1 MKNLR
6 RQPLWNRLQYDTATG
21 TMRGVFTLV
30 MEAKFRM
37 DLGLDL
43 AMTRGQRRRLADGRL
58 FCRFTVE
65 DKDQRY
71 LLEQFMERASLLV
84 LPYERLN

>member
-1 MKNLR
+1 VDAHEDDGLVGRVHLLVRRLR
-6 RQPLWNRLQYDTATG
+6 RHGGGEL
-21 TMRGVFTLV
+21 
-30 MEAKFRM
+30 
-37 DLGLDL
+37 
-43 AMTRGQRRRLADGRL
+43 RRRLADGRL